1 MSEQIVQVADASPST
16 KNMRTIQQTAGG
28 NTVQSEVIVLA
39 TGAANAGDTY
49 DARQIRTLTSSDIVT
64 AILQNATF
72 IANNVASAAT
82 DKALEVKISSLG
94 SALVNNTLPVSISA
108 SVNVSQNTNPWTVA
122 GQQSEGSGP
131 TPGKIEQAM
140 VAKDAGGFLQFLPLS
155 SVGFVF
161 APAVPVIFAPSDI
174 GTVTVSQNFLGAND
188 KPDVTANQS
197 GILKVTNANIPLLA
211 TDNQNNLLIRNTPM
225 QTSKNGWGPGWG
237 NFRGW

>member
-122 GQQSEGSGP
+122 GQQSEG
-131 TPGKIEQAM
+131 
-140 VAKDAGGFLQFLPLS
+140 
-155 SVGFVF
+155 
-161 APAVPVIFAPSDI
+161 PSDI

-197 GILKVTNANIPLLA
+197 GILKVNANIPLLA

-225 QTSKNGWGPGWG
+225 QTSKNPWGPGWG